1 MIKGVGIDIG
11 CLTSI
16 NSILESHTE
25 ETLRDIYTEAE
36 IELCRSSPNQIERFA
51 TRFAAK
57 EATMKALGL
66 GWESE
71 GLDWTE
77 IEVTSD
83 DKDRPILNLNGKAK
97 KRAADLGVKQTWISL
112 SHEENFA
119 IAMVL
124 LEG

>member
-1 MIKGVGIDIG
+1 MIKGIGVDIV

-36 IELCRSSPNQIERFA
+36 IELCRSSPNLIERFA

-83 DKDRPILNLNGKAK
+83 DKERPILNLHGKAK
-97 KRAADLGVKQTWISL
+97 ERVKERGRLKEMFMEFQI
-112 SHEENFA
+112 
-119 IAMVL
+119 
-124 LEG
+124 